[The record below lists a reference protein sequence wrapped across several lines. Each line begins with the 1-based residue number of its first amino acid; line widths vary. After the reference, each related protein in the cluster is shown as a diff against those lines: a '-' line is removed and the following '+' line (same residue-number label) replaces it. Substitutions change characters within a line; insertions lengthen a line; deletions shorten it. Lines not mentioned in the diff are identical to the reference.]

1 MQNAHCS
8 FPSHCSAIHKAF
20 LVQLTTIFV
29 PLLSALT
36 AGTLSSIP
44 LPTWF
49 ACLIAFAG
57 VIIMG
62 ADDKSDGGEKI
73 VVASSSVSSGVDH
86 SSGPHFF
93 VADMNQLWNSL
104 QLSQGDIL
112 IVLAAVAYTMHVVRL
127 GAYAPRTTPL
137 KLASSKAT
145 TEAILSVLLVITLTF
160 IGNNND
166 SLPEFV
172 RQTAD
177 SVSQYFTTISTAIQQ
192 DGGFTS
198 SKYIIG
204 AILWTG
210 WVTCAYTIYAQS
222 FGQKRVNPTDS
233 NLIYTTQPLFSSL
246 FAYFL
251 LGETLGTY
259 GYIGASLI
267 GVALWL
273 VSSSDSEEEI

>member
-8 FPSHCSAIHKAF
+8 FPSLCSSIHKAF

-49 ACLIAFAG
+49 ACIAAFAG

-62 ADDKSDGGEKI
+62 ADDKYDGGENLI
-73 VVASSSVSSGVDH
+73 VAGS

-93 VADMNQLWNSL
+93 DDMNQLWNSL

-172 RQTAD
+172 SQTAD

-267 GVALWL
+267 GGALWL
-273 VSSSDSEEEI
+273 VSSSESD